1 MSQPEISSPLGRDS
15 GDGQSAMG
23 QPPTGQPRMGQPRT
37 SQPATGRENA
47 ILGARLVVGSARARS
62 YEKAL
67 SELLAAADVRLD
79 GSRPWD
85 IRVNDERLFQ
95 RVLGHG
101 TLGAGEAYMDG
112 WWDCE
117 QLDEM
122 LTRVLRSNLEE
133 HLRSPRAVKL
143 ALSARLFNKQSSR
156 RAYIVGEKHYDLGD
170 DLYERMLDPRMIYSC
185 AYFERATELNAAQEA
200 KLDLVARKIGARAGM
215 RILDIGCGWG
225 GAAQFMAQRYGAAV
239 TGVTVSRNQL
249 QRAQKRCAGLDVEIR
264 LEDYRSLSGSFD
276 AIYSLGMFEHVGVRN
291 YRTYLA
297 KARELLRP
305 DGLFLLHTIGNNQSS
320 VATDPWIDK
329 YIFPNGQL
337 PSLAQISKAAEG
349 LWVIEDFHSFGVYY
363 DRTLLA
369 WSENFERA
377 WPQLSAR
384 YSERFRRMW
393 HFWLMSS
400 AASFRARKT
409 QLWQIVLSPN
419 GVAGGYRAV
428 R

>member
-15 GDGQSAMG
+15 GAGQSAAG
-23 QPPTGQPRMGQPRT
+23 QPPKGPAPVGQGN
-37 SQPATGRENA
+37 S
-47 ILGARLVVGSARARS
+47 IVGGDLIVSSARART
-62 YEKAL
+62 YERAL
-67 SELLAAADVRLD
+67 SELLGAADVRLN

-101 TLGAGEAYMDG
+101 SLGAGEAYMDG
-112 WWDCE
+112 WWDCD

-122 LTRVLRSNLEE
+122 LTRVLRSNIEE

-170 DLYERMLDPRMIYSC
+170 DLYELMLDPRMIYSC
-185 AYFERATELNAAQEA
+185 AYFERAAQLNDAQEA
-200 KLDLVARKIGARAGM
+200 KLDLVARKIRAQAGM

-249 QRAQKRCAGLDVEIR
+249 QTARKRCAGLDVDIR
-264 LEDYRSLSGSFD
+264 LEDYRSLTGSFD

-297 KARELLRP
+297 KARELLPP

-337 PSLAQISKAAEG
+337 PALAQISKAAEG

-377 WPQLSAR
+377 WPTLSAR

-409 QLWQIVLSPN
+409 QLWQIVLSPS

>member
-1 MSQPEISSPLGRDS
+1 MAQAPMAQAPMAQAPMAQG
-15 GDGQSAMG
+15 
-23 QPPTGQPRMGQPRT
+23 
-37 SQPATGRENA
+37 NA
-47 ILGARLVVGSARARS
+47 IVGTHLIASSHRARA

-112 WWDCE
+112 WWDCD

-122 LTRVLRSNLEE
+122 LTRVLRSNIEE
-133 HLRSPRAVKL
+133 RLRSPRAVKL

-170 DLYERMLDPRMIYSC
+170 DLYELMLDPRMIYSC
-185 AYFERATELNAAQEA
+185 AYFERAAQLNDAQEA
-200 KLDLVARKIGARAGM
+200 KLDLVARKIGTQAGM
-215 RILDIGCGWG
+215 RVLDIGCGWG

-249 QRAQKRCAGLDVEIR
+249 QRAQKRCAGLDVDIR
-264 LEDYRSLSGSFD
+264 LEDYRSLTGSFD

-305 DGLFLLHTIGNNQSS
+305 NGLFLLHTIGNNQSS
-320 VATDPWIDK
+320 VATDPWIDE

-349 LWVIEDFHSFGVYY
+349 LWVIEDFHSFGIYY

-409 QLWQIVLSPN
+409 QLWQIVLSPI